1 MLTHNLDVSDGLTNG
16 ALGEMIDYDISQ
28 EGRIQRIYVEFYDNK
43 VGKEW
48 RKKYP
53 SLLKRFPNKKATPI
67 NKIEYTFSES
77 KKSYSSSAPAI
88 ALQFPLKLAWA
99 ITAHKIQGQTVAA
112 PLSLVVDMTKVFE
125 AAQTYVMLS
134 RVQELNQLY
143 IVKSVKREKIYPD
156 AKALAEYE
164 QMKLKALKR
173 KHINNNF
180 ILKITSLNIRSLKKH
195 MVDLISEPQIQN
207 SDVVLVQQTC
217 LKKDEPTNV
226 YELTNYNSYFNSYGD
241 GRGIALYFKNNFD
254 HNEHISK
261 QNYQISKV
269 KSPEYDI
276 ICVYR
281 SSDSV
286 KSSQINFLID
296 LRGMISEH
304 KKTLILGDFN
314 CNAFCSK
321 QNFILEELETWNFT
335 QILREPTHIQG
346 GLIDHCYVSKNIPM
360 ITVSCNQKSVYYTDH
375 DIIDIRIKET

>member
-1 MLTHNLDVSDGLTNG
+1 M
-16 ALGEMIDYDISQ
+16 SQ
-28 EGRIQRIYVEFYDNK
+28 
-43 VGKEW
+43 
-48 RKKYP
+48 
-53 SLLKRFPNKKATPI
+53 
-67 NKIEYTFSES
+67 

-143 IVKSVKREKIYPD
+143 IVKSVMRGKIYPD
-156 AKALAEYE
+156 VKALAEYE

-180 ILKITSLNIRSLKKH
+180 ILKIISLNIRSLKKH

-217 LKKDEPTNV
+217 LKKDEPTNI

-254 HNEHISK
+254 HNEHITK

-304 KKTLILGDFN
+304 KKTFILGDFN

-335 QILREPTHIQG
+335 QILREPSQHISKG
-346 GLIDHCYVSKNIPM
+346 ASLIIATCQKIFQRSQFLVIKNQ
-360 ITVSCNQKSVYYTDH
+360 C
-375 DIIDIRIKET
+375 IILIMTSLM

>member
-1 MLTHNLDVSDGLTNG
+1 
-16 ALGEMIDYDISQ
+16 
-28 EGRIQRIYVEFYDNK
+28 
-43 VGKEW
+43 
-48 RKKYP
+48 
-53 SLLKRFPNKKATPI
+53 
-67 NKIEYTFSES
+67 
-77 KKSYSSSAPAI
+77 
-88 ALQFPLKLAWA
+88 
-99 ITAHKIQGQTVAA
+99 
-112 PLSLVVDMTKVFE
+112 
-125 AAQTYVMLS
+125 
-134 RVQELNQLY
+134 
-143 IVKSVKREKIYPD
+143 
-156 AKALAEYE
+156 
-164 QMKLKALKR
+164 MKLKALKR

-180 ILKITSLNIRSLKKH
+180 ILKIISLNIRSLKKH

-217 LKKDEPTNV
+217 LKKDEPTNI

-254 HNEHISK
+254 HDEHISK

-296 LRGMISEH
+296 LRGMISEQ

-375 DIIDIRIKET
+375 DIIDLRIKET